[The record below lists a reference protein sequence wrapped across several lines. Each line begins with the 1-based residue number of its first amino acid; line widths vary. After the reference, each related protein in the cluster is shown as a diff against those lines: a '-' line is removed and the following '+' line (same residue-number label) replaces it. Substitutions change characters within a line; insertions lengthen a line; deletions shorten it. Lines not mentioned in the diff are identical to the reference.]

1 MHVHSMAGMRGQLTV
16 GDQTKITLQ
25 FQVNPQNVVHCGLI
39 HYDFHWLSSEQA
51 NHLAATFDHALGTI
65 IEHPG
70 STAEQLDLI
79 SSKDTENILSWT
91 GSLPPKTERCVH
103 HLITRRSK
111 DQPEYPAI
119 SAWDGNVTY
128 TELDDMSSRLAK
140 HLSCM
145 GVQPK
150 QKVPLMFEKSK
161 WAIIA
166 MLAVMKTGAAFFF
179 LDPSYPKT
187 RLRTIVQTT
196 HANVI
201 VSSAAQRQVAGSL
214 VDQVVCVDGTQD
226 SWSTTHNTSTWTF
239 EGSCPTDPLYIVF
252 TSGSTGTPK
261 GVLIEH
267 SAFATRANVAGPLLR
282 LNERPRVLQ
291 FSSFVFSAAH
301 TDILTALIWG
311 ACLCVPSELERKNNL
326 SSFMS
331 SYDISWAALTPTSL
345 KVLKPSDVPSLRFLA
360 LQGEAIQPSCLKKWA
375 SHAQIVSLYGLS
387 EGMGATIL
395 QPQLTSHMNPL
406 NIGHPVAGRVWLTHI
421 NDHDKLV
428 PVGAVGEIVL
438 EGPALAR
445 GYIAASKNDN
455 VRFLTSAA
463 WFRAYG
469 KLDQTHLY
477 KTGDLGRYDAVDGT
491 IVYVGRKDITQIKV
505 HGQMVDLQEVEIR
518 LKEVLRDMQPEPAQA
533 LVTVVLLAGEAT
545 PRILACIEIPKA
557 TCCDG
562 TDLTCPPQLIPLS
575 WRHLKERLATLLPAF
590 MIPFTFIPITHI
602 PQTLT
607 GKRDNKGIQE
617 RLMKLSL
624 VDLQAYNLVDGNYEA
639 PIGRL
644 EIELRSLWERALGQK
659 DIAVGRQSNFFQLG
673 GDSVAA
679 MVLAGLARGHGMRLL
694 VENILQNPVLCDQA
708 KLISSSGALVDRS
721 HGALDSIPAF
731 SLVTDETHKA
741 ILDIML
747 QQHGLTADQIEDC
760 YPCTAIGEAMAVETL
775 KSAQAFVSQTIFRL
789 HEDTCEEKY
798 FAAWEMV
805 MECNPSL
812 RARIIQ
818 TSQGM
823 FQAIIQSHDLSWTK
837 SDELDKYLVEDKSV
851 EMNIS
856 SPLVRFAFIKNG
868 SEAPYCV
875 LTMHHAIFDL
885 WSLRLVVK
893 QVADVYNGFDIPTTP
908 FSPFIQYI
916 TQRRPESKAF
926 WTSRLRGCEATTFPR
941 IPPGIGKPSPRHLTE
956 TIDIADSNGHFLH
969 VTLSNLAR
977 AAWAITISHFLGAE
991 EICFGAV
998 VNGRGADWAGVDRM
1012 TGPTLATVP
1021 VRMLLPR
1028 SAVIHDI
1035 VEKFQKDAIEA
1046 IPYEQL
1052 GLAEITQLGD
1062 GAHAACSFQSLL
1074 VVQARTEIEPSHLM
1088 QSIGDMRLEQL
1099 KAFGTYAMTLVC
1111 QTHEEGRSLDVQILF
1126 DDRIISGSYAR
1137 GCLEHFAHV
1146 FASITSHPD
1155 TTIGSVPSITKQ
1167 DLAKLQCWNGS
1178 IAKAEHRR
1186 IHDFVLKHCNLRPA
1200 AEAVYAWDG
1209 SYTYHDLWTR
1219 SCELAHVLIDRGVTA
1234 SDIVPICMT
1243 RSKLVPVAMLAAGI
1257 AGASFTLLDISH
1269 PMARIHTLLKLI
1281 DAKLVVSK
1289 SSCSKMDA
1297 LQEIVPVIDCSLDVS
1312 ALRAMSPVS
1321 QDATACMY
1329 VAWTSGSSGTP
1340 KGAMVSHQSFIA
1352 AASSYLRPF
1361 RLDRGSR
1368 FLQLSSHAFDGS
1380 ILEEFAT
1387 LMAGGCICIPS
1398 EHDQQN
1404 LLTATINEL
1413 RISHLLIPPTR
1424 ARLLQPRDLPSLKTV
1439 ILGGEAVNRKDIRTW
1454 KDSCHLVIAYG
1465 PAECSIVSTVQES
1478 PEEEDEMSIGNA
1490 VSGAC
1495 WIVDPSDHNI
1505 LMPIGAIGELVIE
1518 GLNVG
1523 LGYLH
1528 DSIKTRTSFVEY
1540 PKWLQQLRKGTKTR
1554 VYKTGDLVQ
1563 YYSNDRMRYIG
1574 RKDEQRKLNG
1584 MRIELAEVEKSL
1596 YEEILDST
1604 IVRNIVV
1611 EFIEP
1616 SVEDGRPIMAAFM
1629 ELDPDAT
1636 NSRLLNGNLP
1646 HLLRP
1651 SEDFQSL
1658 CSGVRSRLMGRLPR
1672 HLVPAVFLPLCSMPR
1687 TESQKVSRRKLK
1699 DICSLLS
1706 ESEWSFYTRLT
1717 TREVYRPS
1725 TEKEILLHEL
1735 VTKVLRIGDFEMSDI
1750 FTQLGG
1756 DSIAAMRLSALA
1768 REHSQ
1773 LLTVA
1778 EILSNARLFKL
1789 AANMQ
1794 DIHKEQDK
1802 LPHFGLLGISE
1813 HKNLLAQA
1821 SQACSISQEDVEDVY
1836 PCTSFQEQIFEY
1848 SVAKPGSYVGF
1859 FEYQLSE
1866 TADISRWK
1874 AAWRAVY
1881 DANPILRTRIFT
1893 SGGRTFQVVLRSDFH
1908 WTTIDA
1914 ANVLETPRVSFGT
1927 PLSYLRVVKSP
1938 KDVTTLVFVVHHAL
1952 YDGWALPVISH
1963 QVESAFLGHKL
1974 LVRQFSL
1981 FVKYVQDLDRSA
1993 AAEYWRAN
2001 LEGFGAKHFPVLPCH
2016 DYIPDPAAEM
2026 DITIPVKSFS
2036 IAKASAVKLAWAIVI
2051 AHHSQSDDVVFL
2063 NCSWG
2068 RDAQVYDIT
2077 KIVGPTLSEY
2087 PFRFSITPSS
2097 TIDDAMQLVD
2107 KQAQRV
2113 LPFQNVGLRSI
2124 SRFSDDAA
2132 AACRSSNSLVIHPP
2146 AGTSVSNKWLEYKGP
2161 RKPEGQAIEALGI
2174 ILECSLSELSIG
2186 AHLEYDERL
2195 IPHEQAK
2202 QILADLEHVL
2212 KSIEQ
2217 CATRGL
2223 TLVVDLLTK

>member
-1 MHVHSMAGMRGQLTV
+1 MA
-16 GDQTKITLQ
+16 
-25 FQVNPQNVVHCGLI
+25 
-39 HYDFHWLSSEQA
+39 
-51 NHLAATFDHALGTI
+51 
-65 IEHPG
+65 
-70 STAEQLDLI
+70 
-79 SSKDTENILSWT
+79 
-91 GSLPPKTERCVH
+91 
-103 HLITRRSK
+103 
-111 DQPEYPAI
+111 
-119 SAWDGNVTY
+119 
-128 TELDDMSSRLAK
+128 
-140 HLSCM
+140 
-145 GVQPK
+145 
-150 QKVPLMFEKSK
+150 
-161 WAIIA
+161 
-166 MLAVMKTGAAFFF
+166 
-179 LDPSYPKT
+179 
-187 RLRTIVQTT
+187 
-196 HANVI
+196 
-201 VSSAAQRQVAGSL
+201 
-214 VDQVVCVDGTQD
+214 
-226 SWSTTHNTSTWTF
+226 
-239 EGSCPTDPLYIVF
+239 
-252 TSGSTGTPK
+252 
-261 GVLIEH
+261 
-267 SAFATRANVAGPLLR
+267 
-282 LNERPRVLQ
+282 
-291 FSSFVFSAAH
+291 
-301 TDILTALIWG
+301 
-311 ACLCVPSELERKNNL
+311 
-326 SSFMS
+326 
-331 SYDISWAALTPTSL
+331 SYDISWAALTPSSL
-345 KVLKPSDVPSLRFLA
+345 KVLTPMDVPSLRFLA
-360 LQGEAIQPSCLKKWA
+360 LQGEAVHPSCLKQWA

-395 QPQLTSHMNPL
+395 QPQLTPHMNPL
-406 NIGHPVAGRVWLTHI
+406 NIGHPVAGRVWLTNI
-421 NDHDKLV
+421 NDHDRLV
-428 PVGAVGEIVL
+428 PVGVIGEIVL

-445 GYIAASKNDN
+445 GYIAAPGNQN
-455 VRFLTSAA
+455 ARFLTSAA
-463 WFRAYG
+463 WFRAYE
-469 KLDQTHLY
+469 KLGQTRLY
-477 KTGDLGRYDAVDGT
+477 KTGDLGRYDAVDGA
-491 IVYVGRKDITQIKV
+491 IVYAGRKDITQIKV
-505 HGQMVDLQEVEIR
+505 HGQMVDLQEVEIK
-518 LKEVLRDMQPEPAQA
+518 LKEVLRDMQWEPAQA
-533 LVTVVLLAGEAT
+533 LVTAVLLAGEVT
-545 PRILACIEIPKA
+545 PRILACIEIPKVA
-557 TCCDG
+557 CRDRS
-562 TDLTCPPQLIPLS
+562 DVMCPPQLIPPP
-575 WRHLKERLATLLPAF
+575 WRDLKARLAALLPGF
-590 MIPFTFIPITHI
+590 MVPFTFIPITHI

-624 VDLQAYNLVDGNYEA
+624 VDLQAYNLIDGDNEA

-644 EIELRSLWERALGQK
+644 EIELRSLWERALDQK
-659 DIAVGRQSNFFQLG
+659 DISIGRQSNFFQLG

-708 KLISSSGALVDRS
+708 KLVSSNGALVERS
-721 HGALDSIPAF
+721 HGVRDSIPAF

-741 ILDIML
+741 ILDIMQ

-798 FAAWEMV
+798 YAAWERV

-823 FQAIIQSHDLSWTK
+823 FQAIIQSHHLSWTR
-837 SDELDKYLVEDKSV
+837 SEELEKYLVEDKSV
-851 EMNIS
+851 KMNIS
-856 SPLVRFAFIKNG
+856 SPLVRFAFIRDN
-868 SEAPYCV
+868 SEGPYCV
-875 LTMHHAIFDL
+875 LTMHHAVFDL

-893 QVADVYNGFDIPTTP
+893 QVAEVYNGFDIPTTP
-908 FSPFIQYI
+908 FSPFVQYI
-916 TQRRPESKAF
+916 TQRRQDSKAF
-926 WTSRLRGCEATTFPR
+926 WTSRLTGCEATIFPR
-941 IPPGIGKPSPRHLTE
+941 MPPGIGRPSPRHLTQ
-956 TIDIADSNGHFLH
+956 TIDIADKNGHFQH
-969 VTLSNLAR
+969 VTLSNVAR
-977 AAWAITISHFLGAE
+977 AAWAITISHFLGTE

-998 VNGRGADWAGVDRM
+998 VNGRGADLAGVDRM

-1021 VRMLLPR
+1021 VRMLLYR
-1028 SAVIHDI
+1028 SAVIRYV
-1035 VEKFQKDAIEA
+1035 VEDVQKDAIEA
-1046 IPYEQL
+1046 IPYEQF
-1052 GLAEITQLGD
+1052 GLADITQLGD
-1062 GAHAACSFQSLL
+1062 GARAACSFQSLL

-1111 QTHEEGRSLDVQILF
+1111 QTHEEGRSLGVQILF
-1126 DDRIISGSYAR
+1126 DDKIVPRSYAQ

-1146 FASITSHPD
+1146 FASITSNPD
-1155 TTIGSVPSITKQ
+1155 TTIGSVPSITTQ
-1167 DLAKLQCWNGS
+1167 HLAKIDCWNS
-1178 IAKAEHRR
+1178 AVPKAEHRR
-1186 IHDFVLKHCNLRPA
+1186 IHDFLLEHCNVHPA
-1200 AEAVYAWDG
+1200 AEAVHAWDG

-1219 SCELAHVLIDRGVTA
+1219 SCDLAYVLINRGVTA

-1269 PMARIHTLLKLI
+1269 PMARIDTLLKLI
-1281 DAKLVVSK
+1281 DAKLVVSQ
-1289 SSCSKMDA
+1289 SSCSKKDR
-1297 LQEIVPVIDCSLDVS
+1297 LQELIPVIDCDLAVS
-1312 ALRAMSPVS
+1312 ALRGVSPVL
-1321 QDATACMY
+1321 QDVTDRLY
-1329 VAWTSGSSGTP
+1329 VAWTSGSSGIP
-1340 KGAMVSHQSFIA
+1340 KGAMVSHQSFVT
-1352 AASSYLRPF
+1352 AASAYLKPF
-1361 RLDRGSR
+1361 RLDRRSR

-1380 ILEEFAT
+1380 ILETFAT

-1404 LLTATINEL
+1404 LLSATINDL

-1424 ARLLQPRDLPSLKTV
+1424 ARLLQPRDLPSVETV

-1465 PAECSIVSTVQES
+1465 PAECSIVSTVQEC
-1478 PEEEDEMSIGNA
+1478 PEEDDEMSIGNA

-1495 WIVDPSDHNI
+1495 WIVDPTDHNI
-1505 LMPIGAIGELVIE
+1505 LMPIGSIGELVVE
-1518 GLNVG
+1518 GHNVG

-1528 DSIKTRTSFVEY
+1528 DPIKTRSSFVEY
-1540 PKWLQQLRKGTKTR
+1540 PKWLQQLRSDTR
-1554 VYKTGDLVQ
+1554 FRLYKTGDLVQ
-1563 YYSNDRMRYIG
+1563 YYSNNRMRYIG

-1596 YEEILDST
+1596 YEEIIDST
-1604 IVRNIVV
+1604 IVRTIVV
-1611 EFIEP
+1611 ELVEP
-1616 SVEDGRPIMAAFM
+1616 SVEDGRPSMAAFM
-1629 ELDPDAT
+1629 ELDPGST
-1636 NSRLLNGNLP
+1636 NLRLLNGNLP

-1651 SEDFQSL
+1651 SEEFRSL
-1658 CSGVRSRLMGRLPR
+1658 CSDVRSRLMERLPR

-1717 TREVYRPS
+1717 TREVCRPS

-1802 LPHFGLLGISE
+1802 LPHFGLLGVSE

-1836 PCTSFQEQIFEY
+1836 PCTSFQEQIFDY

-1893 SGGRTFQVVLRSDFH
+1893 SGERTFQVVLRNDFH

-1952 YDGWALPVISH
+1952 YDGFTLPVISQ

-1974 LVRQFSL
+1974 SVRQFSP
-1981 FVKYVQDLDRSA
+1981 FVKYIQDLDRSA
-1993 AAEYWRAN
+1993 AEGYWRAA
-2001 LEGFGAKHFPVLPCH
+2001 LEGFGQKYFPVLPYD
-2016 DYIPDPAAEM
+2016 DYIPDPAAEI
-2026 DITIPVKSFS
+2026 DRKIPVKSFP
-2036 IAKASAVKLAWAIVI
+2036 IAKASAVKLAWAVVI
-2051 AHHSQSDDVVFL
+2051 AHHSQSNDVAFL

-2077 KIVGPTLSEY
+2077 KIIGPTLCEY
-2087 PFRFSITPSS
+2087 PFRLSISPSS
-2097 TIDDAMQLVD
+2097 TINDAMQLVE
-2107 KQAQRV
+2107 KQAKQV

-2132 AACRSSNSLVIHPP
+2132 AACRSSNSLVIHP
-2146 AGTSVSNKWLEYKGP
+2146 AADTSVSNKWLGYKGP

-2174 ILECSLSELSIG
+2174 ILECSLCELSIG

-2195 IPHEQAK
+2195 TPHEQAK

-2217 CATRGL
+2217 CATRGS
-2223 TLVVDLLTK
+2223 TLVVDLLTKSCS

>member
-1 MHVHSMAGMRGQLTV
+1 MGA
-16 GDQTKITLQ
+16 
-25 FQVNPQNVVHCGLI
+25 
-39 HYDFHWLSSEQA
+39 
-51 NHLAATFDHALGTI
+51 I

-79 SSKDTENILSWT
+79 SSKDTEKIKSWT
-91 GSLPPKTERCVH
+91 GSLPPKTDSCVH
-103 HLITRRSK
+103 HLITRRRK
-111 DQPEYPAI
+111 DQPDYPAI

-128 TELDDMSSRLAK
+128 AELDDMSSRLAK
-140 HLSCM
+140 HLSRM
-145 GVQPK
+145 GAQPK
-150 QKVPLMFEKSK
+150 QRIPLIFEKSK

-166 MLAVMKTGAAFFF
+166 MLGVMKTGAAFFF

-187 RLRTIVQTT
+187 RLRTIVKSTQ
-196 HANVI
+196 AQII
-201 VSSAAQRQVAGSL
+201 VSSAAQRQIAASL
-214 VDQVVCVDGTQD
+214 VKQVVCVDDSQD
-226 SWSTTHNTSTWTF
+226 FWSTHNTSDWSY
-239 EGSCPTDPLYIVF
+239 EESHPTDPLYIVF

-261 GVLIEH
+261 GVLVEH
-267 SAFATRANVAGPLLR
+267 FAFATRANVAGPLLR

-311 ACLCVPSELERKNNL
+311 ACLCVPSEMERKNNL

-345 KVLKPSDVPSLRFLA
+345 KVLTPSDVPSLKFLA
-360 LQGEAIQPSCLKKWA
+360 LQGEAVHPSCLKKWA

-421 NDHDKLV
+421 NDRNKLV
-428 PVGAVGEIVL
+428 PVGVVGEIVL

-445 GYIAASKNDN
+445 GYIAASGNDN
-455 VRFLTSAA
+455 ARFLTSTA
-463 WFRAYG
+463 WFRACG
-469 KLDQTHLY
+469 KLDQTRLY

-491 IVYVGRKDITQIKV
+491 IVYAGRKDITQIKV

-518 LKEVLRDMQPEPAQA
+518 LKEILRDMQSEPAQA
-533 LVTVVLLAGEAT
+533 LVTAVLLAGEAT
-545 PRILACIEIPKA
+545 PRILACIEIPKVA
-557 TCCDG
+557 CCDK

-590 MIPFTFIPITHI
+590 MVPFTFIPITHI

-624 VDLQAYNLVDGNYEA
+624 VDLQAYNLVDGKNGA
-639 PIGRL
+639 PIGRS
-644 EIELRSLWERALGQK
+644 EIELRSLWERALDQK
-659 DIAVGRQSNFFQLG
+659 DIAIGRQSNFFELG

-679 MVLAGLARGHGMRLL
+679 MVLAGLARGHGIRLL
-694 VENILQNPVLCDQA
+694 VENILQSPVLCDQA
-708 KLISSSGALVDRS
+708 KLISSSEALVERS
-721 HGALDSIPAF
+721 HGARNSIPAF

-741 ILDIML
+741 ILDIMQ
-747 QQHGLTADQIEDC
+747 QQHGLAADQIEDC

-789 HEDTCEEKY
+789 REDTCEEKY
-798 FAAWEMV
+798 FAAWEKV
-805 MECNPSL
+805 MKCNPGL
-812 RARIIQ
+812 RARIFQ

-823 FQAIIQSHDLSWTK
+823 FQAIMQSHHLSWSR

-875 LTMHHAIFDL
+875 LTMHHAVFDL

-893 QVADVYNGFDIPTTP
+893 QVADVYSGFDIPTTP
-908 FSPFIQYI
+908 FSPFVQYI
-916 TQRRPESKAF
+916 TNRRQESRAF
-926 WTSRLRGCEATTFPR
+926 WTSRLKGYEATTFPR
-941 IPPGIGKPSPRHLTE
+941 IPPGIGRPSPRHLTE
-956 TIDIADSNGHFLH
+956 TIDIADRNGHFRH

-977 AAWAITISHFLGAE
+977 AAWAITISHSLGTE

-998 VNGRGADWAGVDRM
+998 VNGRGADLAGVDRM

-1028 SAVIHDI
+1028 SAVIRDI
-1035 VEKFQKDAIEA
+1035 VENFQKDAVEA

-1062 GAHAACSFQSLL
+1062 GARAACSFQSLL
-1074 VVQARTEIEPSHLM
+1074 VVQGKTEIEPSHLM

-1111 QTHEEGRSLDVQILF
+1111 QTHEDGRSLGAQILF
-1126 DDRIISGSYAR
+1126 DDRIVSTSSAQGY
-1137 GCLEHFAHV
+1137 LEHFAHA

-1155 TTIGSVPSITKQ
+1155 TTIASVPSITTQ
-1167 DLAKLQCWNGS
+1167 DLAKIQCWNSS
-1178 IAKAEHRR
+1178 IPKAEHRR
-1186 IHDFVLKHCNLRPA
+1186 IHDFVLKHCNSIPA
-1200 AEAVYAWDG
+1200 ADAVYAWDG
-1209 SYTYHDLWTR
+1209 SYTYHDLWMR
-1219 SCELAHVLIDRGVTA
+1219 SCELAHVLIDKGVTA

-1269 PMARIHTLLKLI
+1269 PVARIHTLLKLI
-1281 DAKLVVSK
+1281 DAKLVVSE

-1297 LQEIVPVIDCSLDVS
+1297 LQEIIPVVDCGLDVS
-1312 ALRAMSPVS
+1312 TIRAMSPES
-1321 QDATACMY
+1321 QDATERLY

-1340 KGAMVSHQSFIA
+1340 KGAMVSHGSFIA
-1352 AASSYLRPF
+1352 AASSYLEPF

-1380 ILEEFAT
+1380 ILETFAT
-1387 LMAGGCICIPS
+1387 FMAGGCICIPS

-1404 LLTATINEL
+1404 LLSATINDL

-1424 ARLLQPRDLPSLKTV
+1424 ARLLQPRDLPSVQTV

-1465 PAECSIVSTVQES
+1465 PAECSIVSTVQEC

-1495 WIVDPSDHNI
+1495 WIVDPTDHNI
-1505 LMPIGAIGELVIE
+1505 LMPIGSIGELVVE
-1518 GLNVG
+1518 GHNVG

-1528 DSIKTRTSFVEY
+1528 DPIKTRTNFVEY
-1540 PKWLQQLRKGTKTR
+1540 PKWLQQLRNGTRTR
-1554 VYKTGDLVQ
+1554 LYKTGDLVQ
-1563 YYSNDRMRYIG
+1563 YYSKDRMRYIG

-1584 MRIELAEVEKSL
+1584 MRIELAEVERSL
-1596 YEEILDST
+1596 YEEILNST
-1604 IVRNIVV
+1604 IVRTVVV
-1611 EFIEP
+1611 ELIEP
-1616 SVEDGRPIMAAFM
+1616 SVEDGRLIMAAFM
-1629 ELDPDAT
+1629 ELDPNSTD
-1636 NSRLLNGNLP
+1636 SRLLNGNVP

-1651 SEDFQSL
+1651 SEEFRSL
-1658 CSGVRSRLMGRLPR
+1658 CSYARSRLMGRLPR
-1672 HLVPAVFLPLCSMPR
+1672 HLVPAVLLPLNSMPR
-1687 TESQKVSRRKLK
+1687 TESQKVSRGKLK
-1699 DICSLLS
+1699 DLCSLLS
-1706 ESEWSFYTRLT
+1706 ESEWSLYTRLT
-1717 TREVYRPS
+1717 TREVCRPS
-1725 TEKEILLHEL
+1725 TEKEILLHKL
-1735 VTKVLRIGDFEMSDI
+1735 ITKVLRTEDVEMSDI

-1768 REHSQ
+1768 REHCQ

-1778 EILSNARLFKL
+1778 EILSHIQLFKL
-1789 AANMQ
+1789 AAKMQ
-1794 DIHKEQDK
+1794 DIWNEQYK
-1802 LPHFGLLGISE
+1802 VPHFGLLENSE
-1813 HKNLLAQA
+1813 HDNLLAEA
-1821 SQACSISQEDVEDVY
+1821 SQACSIPQEDIEDVY
-1836 PCTSFQEQIFEY
+1836 SCTSFQEQIFEY

-1914 ANVLETPRVSFGT
+1914 ANVLEIPRVSCGK
-1927 PLSYLRVVKSP
+1927 PLSYLRVVESP
-1938 KDVTTLVFVVHHAL
+1938 NNVTTLVFVVHHAL
-1952 YDGWALPVISH
+1952 YDGWTLPVISH
-1963 QVESAFLGHKL
+1963 QVESALLGHKL
-1974 LVRQFSL
+1974 PVRQFSP
-1981 FVKYVQDLDRSA
+1981 FVKYIQDLDVSA
-1993 AAEYWRAN
+1993 AEEYWRAN
-2001 LEGFGAKHFPVLPCH
+2001 LEGFGRKHFPVLPCD

-2026 DITIPVKSFS
+2026 DRTIPVKSFP
-2036 IAKASAVKLAWAIVI
+2036 IAKASAVKLAWAVVI
-2051 AHHSQSDDVVFL
+2051 AHHSQSKDVVFL

-2068 RDAQVYDIT
+2068 RDAQVHDIT
-2077 KIVGPTLSEY
+2077 KIVGPTLCEY
-2087 PFRFSITPSS
+2087 PFRFSITLSS
-2097 TIDDAMQLVD
+2097 TLHDAMQHVG
-2107 KQAQRV
+2107 KQSQQV

-2161 RKPEGQAIEALGI
+2161 RKPEGQAIEALGV

-2217 CATRGL
+2217 CATRGSN
-2223 TLVVDLLTK
+2223 LVVDLLTK